1 MSLPFLIYDGPDG
14 RQRTLDLADGPL
26 TIGRRP
32 TCDVPLPWDDEVS
45 RLHAELA
52 QIGGLW
58 VVYDDGLSRNGTFLN
73 GDRVRGR
80 RRLRPGDRLTIGSTV
95 LSVCD
100 GDPTSVALST
110 RRVAAPTVRVTP
122 AQRRV
127 LAALCRPLVDGGP
140 VPASNHEIA
149 EELVIAVET
158 VKSTLATL
166 FERFGLEHYAR
177 HEKRTTLAH
186 RALALFSAE
195 PASR

>member
-1 MSLPFLIYDGPDG
+1 MSLPFLIYDGPD
-14 RQRTLDLADGPL
+14 RRSRTLDLADGPL

-32 TCDVPLPWDDEVS
+32 TCDVALPWDDQVS

-52 QIGGLW
+52 QIGGVW
-58 VVYDDGLSRNGTFLN
+58 VVCDDGLSHNGTFLN

-80 RRLRPGDRLTIGSTV
+80 RRLRLGDRLTVGSTV

-110 RRVAAPTVRVTP
+110 RRVAASPVRVTP

-127 LAALCRPLVDGGP
+127 LAALCRPLADGGP

-158 VKSTLATL
+158 VKSTLAAL
-166 FERFGLEHYAR
+166 FERFGLEHHPR
-177 HEKRTTLAH
+177 HEKRATLAH